1 MTVIW
6 VAAGGAIGASLRY
19 LVGKGVV
26 RLGGEGFWSTALVN
40 VLGAFAL
47 GFVLMAFAPEDEQ
60 QRRWFLFMTTGVLG
74 GFTTFS
80 TWVAE
85 SATLWTDGRA
95 WVAVANLAIPLVAG
109 LVGVV
114 AGLTLGA
121 RT

>member
-1 MTVIW
+1 MTVLW

-19 LVGKGVV
+19 LVGRGAD
-26 RLGGEGFWSTALVN
+26 RLGAEGFWGTAVVN

-60 QRRWFLFMTTGVLG
+60 QRHWFLFLTTGVLG

-80 TWVAE
+80 TWMAE
-85 SATLWTDGRA
+85 SAALWTDGRA

-109 LVGVV
+109 LVGIA
-114 AGLTLGA
+114 AGITLGA
-121 RT
+121 RA

>member
-19 LVGKGVV
+19 LVGRGVV
-26 RLGGEGFWSTALVN
+26 RLGAEGFWSTALVN